1 MTRRLDACLDHR
13 TKFDRF
19 NRQSAIEKRQF
30 GRWQVTQLMKLVVGS
45 RGSKLALWQAHWV
58 RDQLVAAGF
67 EIEIRVI
74 KTTGDKLQAFAPEEP
89 VPASM
94 AQTVA
99 EAGTKG
105 LFIKE
110 IEEALL
116 AKEIDVAVHSL
127 KDLPT
132 EQPRGLIL
140 GAVPVRE
147 DTRDVFIAR
156 EGDSLEKLPVGAR
169 VATSSLR
176 RQTQLRALRNDLA
189 YVAVRG
195 NLDTRLRKLERGDC
209 EALVLAAAGVHRL
222 GLAGRITSYFSFDQM
237 CPAVGQGAL
246 GIEIRAGDLRA
257 KEAVARL
264 DDSSAH
270 LAVRAERS
278 VLRRLGGGC
287 QVPIAAHAV
296 VENGQL
302 RLRGLVA
309 NVDGTQIIRAQ
320 TQGPASDPEGL
331 GAAVAEDLLRQ
342 GAREI
347 LSSIR

>member
-1 MTRRLDACLDHR
+1 MRL
-13 TKFDRF
+13 
-19 NRQSAIEKRQF
+19 II
-30 GRWQVTQLMKLVVGS
+30 GS

-58 RDQLVAAGF
+58 RDQLVAAGYK
-67 EIEIRVI
+67 IEIRVI
-74 KTTGDKLQAFAPEEP
+74 KTTGDKLQAVAPGEP
-89 VPASM
+89 LPPSV

-99 EAGTKG
+99 AAGSKG

-116 AKEIDVAVHSL
+116 AREIDVAVHSL

-132 EQPRGLIL
+132 DQPAGLAL
-140 GAVPVRE
+140 GAVPRRE
-147 DTRDVFIAR
+147 DARDVFIAR
-156 EGDSLEKLPVGAR
+156 NGLPLESLPPGAR

-176 RQTQLRALRNDLA
+176 RQTQLRALRSDLVC
-189 YVAVRG
+189 VAMRG

-222 GLAGRITSYFSFDQM
+222 GLTGRITSYFSVDQM

-246 GIEIRAGDLRA
+246 GIEIRADDSDA
-257 KEAVARL
+257 NAAVARL
-264 DDSSAH
+264 DQLTTH
-270 LAVRAERS
+270 LAVRAERA

-296 VENGQL
+296 VEDGWTQL
-302 RLRGLVA
+302 QGLVA
-309 NVDGTQIIRAQ
+309 NLDGTHVIRAR
-320 TQGPASDPEGL
+320 TKGPASDAEAL
-331 GAAVAEDLLRQ
+331 GAVVAEDLLRQ

-347 LSSIR
+347 LDALSETKH